1 MPGTGTLYVKIQLIL
16 TVIQGGRCYFYPHF
30 TANKAEAHR
39 VSC

>member
-1 MPGTGTLYVKIQLIL
+1 MPGTGSLYVKTQLIL

-30 TANKAEAHR
+30 KANKTEAQR